1 MTHSESGLTGSEYF
15 AQKCAQ
21 CHAANLTIG
30 PSLKNVYGRK
40 AGSLSNFKYTDA
52 IKQSDISWTRE
63 NLIQLMLDP
72 QGLVEGINMIESNL
86 DEEGAELIVNYLE
99 RL

>member
-1 MTHSESGLTGSEYF
+1 
-15 AQKCAQ
+15 
-21 CHAANLTIG
+21 
-30 PSLKNVYGRK
+30 
-40 AGSLSNFKYTDA
+40 
-52 IKQSDISWTRE
+52 
-63 NLIQLMLDP
+63 MLDP